1 MLNQLA
7 AFFYIKK
14 TSVEWSGGGGWGGN
28 FRIDSANQTWFVD
41 NTSQFVCLFT

>member
-14 TSVEWSGGGGWGGN
+14 NIRGVEGGGN
-28 FRIDSANQTWFVD
+28 LRIDSANQTWFVD